1 MERSEGFMAEPLKE
15 LSDQE
20 LLRLI
25 VDELAG
31 VIVADTEGRYI
42 YANARWC
49 TLTGRTLNEVFG
61 KYVRDVV
68 PLSRVDYALRTQ
80 KFISGDAVLTN
91 AHTGAEVPVYC
102 SYTPLFQSGKLTGCL
117 VYMIQKS
124 ETSSLGV
131 PSNAVRLMES
141 LDMFLKQLGHSNT
154 KYTLESII
162 GESACMRRFKDEI
175 VSVARSGSTVLIEG
189 ETGSGKELV
198 AHAIHN
204 LSPRSGHPFIKV
216 NCAAIPSELME
227 TEFFGYETGSFTGA
241 QKGGKIGKFEKASSG
256 SLFLDEI
263 NQLPL
268 RLQPKF
274 LRVLQE
280 HEIER
285 VGSVQSV
292 PIDTRVIAA
301 TNVPLLDMVK
311 TGEFRSDLYYR
322 LDVLHLRVPPLRER
336 REDIPDLANH
346 MLTQLNFQL
355 HLQIPYIDDEAMR
368 RLMEYDWPGNVRELN
383 NVIEKAMNL
392 SWTEPLQWEHFS
404 GYFNQLHQLSPPEA
418 GRMKSAGGCETAHP
432 DRRTLFRKQEAE
444 RALIVQTLHDCNGN
458 KSAAAKAMGI
468 SRTALYKKMN
478 QYKIS

>member
-1 MERSEGFMAEPLKE
+1 MAETLKE
-15 LSDQE
+15 LSDKE

-25 VDELAG
+25 VDELEG

-49 TLTGRTLNEVFG
+49 TLTGRTLSEVRG
-61 KYVRDVV
+61 KYVRDLV
-68 PLSRVDYALRTQ
+68 PLSKVDYALRTK

-91 AHTGAEVPVYC
+91 VHTGAEVPVYC

-131 PSNAVRLMES
+131 PSNATRLMES

-154 KYTLESII
+154 KYTLDSII
-162 GESACMRRFKDEI
+162 GESVCIRKLKDEI
-175 VSVARSGSTVLIEG
+175 VGVARSGSTVLIEG

-204 LSPRSGHPFIKV
+204 LSPRNDCPFIKV

-227 TEFFGYETGSFTGA
+227 TEFFGYEAGSFTGA

-256 SLFLDEI
+256 SLFLDEV

-285 VGSVQSV
+285 VGAAQST

-301 TNVPLLDMVK
+301 TNVPLSELVK

-336 REDIPDLANH
+336 REDIPDIANH

-355 HLQIPYIDDEAMR
+355 QLQIPYIDDEAMN

-404 GYFNQLHQLSPPEA
+404 AYFNQIKMLSNSETEYVKFTGMTEA
-418 GRMKSAGGCETAHP
+418 MHPSNRMLLK
-432 DRRTLFRKQEAE
+432 KQEME
-444 RALIVQTLHDCNGN
+444 REIIIQAIKDCGGN
-458 KSAAAKAMGI
+458 KSAAAKTLGI
-468 SRTALYKKMN
+468 SRTALYKKMH
-478 QYKIS
+478 QYRIS

>member
-1 MERSEGFMAEPLKE
+1 MAETLKE
-15 LSDQE
+15 LSDKE

-25 VDELAG
+25 VDELEG
-31 VIVADTEGRYI
+31 VIVADAEGRYV
-42 YANARWC
+42 YANVRWC
-49 TLTGRTLNEVFG
+49 TLTGRTLSEVRG

-68 PLSRVDYALRTQ
+68 PLTKVDYALRTQ
-80 KFISGDAVLTN
+80 KFISGDAILTN
-91 AHTGAEVPVYC
+91 VHTGAEVPVYC

-124 ETSSLGV
+124 ETTSLGV

-162 GESACMRRFKDEI
+162 GESTCMRKFKDEI

-204 LSPRSGHPFIKV
+204 LSPRNDSPFIKV

-227 TEFFGYETGSFTGA
+227 TEFFGYEAGSFTGA
-241 QKGGKIGKFEKASSG
+241 QKGGKIGKFERASGG

-285 VGSVQSV
+285 VGAVQST

-301 TNVPLLDMVK
+301 TNVPLADLVK

-336 REDIPDLANH
+336 REDIPGIANH
-346 MLTQLNFQL
+346 MLTQLNFRLQ
-355 HLQIPYIDDEAMR
+355 LQIPYIDDEAMK

-404 GYFNQLHQLSPPEA
+404 GYFNQMKMESSLESEHADAA
-418 GRMKSAGGCETAHP
+418 GSAGSLRANNRMLLKKHE
-432 DRRTLFRKQEAE
+432 LE
-444 RALIVQTLHDCNGN
+444 REIILQAIQDCGGN
-458 KSAAAKAMGI
+458 KSATAKTLGI
-468 SRTALYKKMN
+468 SRTALYKKLH
-478 QYKIS
+478 QYRIS